1 MDNNFKYKNGGFP
14 PLKYCAPVVQKNG
27 KKERLYV
34 HPVSSALIHN
44 NIIKKE
50 NIFNI
55 DDIDDELYKI
65 DSIN

>member
-34 HPVSSALIHN
+34 HPVSSALIYN
-44 NIIKKE
+44 IKKE

-55 DDIDDELYKI
+55 DDIEDELYKI